1 LEDAVIHVVD
11 YNPDEDG
18 PDLTFVFRAGL
29 HAPPMPDPGET
40 RDAYLLRCAREGWFE
55 FAGDLYHLI
64 NLP

>member
-1 LEDAVIHVVD
+1 MILLVD

-29 HAPPMPDPGET
+29 HSPPMPDPRET
-40 RDAYLLRCAREGWFE
+40 RDAYLLRCAVEGWFW